1 MQHAGVRVRG
11 LGLAGLALVTLASGT
26 GCAPPEPAKLPDLPP
41 PTARIPERAREP
53 EPEVTKGGP
62 ARVGF
67 VACERG
73 RVDLDFFRIRAWK
86 RASWLSSIFQADP
99 RFGELSVAGEVAPF
113 EDAGRVRLCFAHLG
127 GADAVVFRHT
137 AAEAHVRAALAAYAR
152 RVDQGGAEDL
162 QEPRVRATR
171 IRVGTDVW
179 TAVEAKGRGGEM
191 LFVPPEVAK
200 ASVERYLA
208 TPPLP
213 ALRGDPSTAF
223 EAFFAAPDELFAL
236 PSALRGLHDVELG
249 LRLLPDGA
257 AELGARG
264 RAENPAEA
272 ERIAKELEAFVD
284 ERSRSFVVKMVLRG
298 LLSSFTVT
306 SSGAEVRVKL
316 PATGPQMDAVLS
328 LVAAEL
334 GVRFE
339 TP

>member
-1 MQHAGVRVRG
+1 LLSAQNAF
-11 LGLAGLALVTLASGT
+11 ATLASLAFFVA
-26 GCAPPEPAKLPDLPP
+26 CAPPEPAKLPDLPP

-53 EPEVTKGGP
+53 EPEVTGEGGR

-67 VACERG
+67 VACDRG

-86 RASWLSSIFQADP
+86 RASWLSSLFQADP

-127 GADAVVFRHT
+127 GAEAVVFRHT
-137 AAEAHVRAALAAYAR
+137 AAEAHVHAALAAYAR
-152 RVDQGGAEDL
+152 RVDQGGPEDL
-162 QEPRVRATR
+162 GEPRVRATR

-200 ASVERYLA
+200 ASVERYLE
-208 TPPLP
+208 TPPL
-213 ALRGDPSTAF
+213 AGLEGDASTAF
-223 EAFFAAPDELFAL
+223 EACFTSPDEVITL
-236 PSALRGLHDVELG
+236 PPELRGLHDLHVSVK
-249 LRLLPDGA
+249 LLPAGEASLSATARADG
-257 AELGARG
+257 
-264 RAENPAEA
+264 PAEA
-272 ERIAKELEAFVD
+272 ERIARALEAFVD
-284 ERSRSFVVKMVLRG
+284 ERARSFVVKMALRG
-298 LLSSFTVT
+298 LLSSFTVAAT
-306 SSGAEVRVKL
+306 GAEVRVNL
-316 PATGPQMDAVLS
+316 PATGPQMDAVLA

>member
-1 MQHAGVRVRG
+1 M
-11 LGLAGLALVTLASGT
+11 LASLAVLTLASA
-26 GCAPPEPAKLPDLPP
+26 CAPPEPAKLPDLPP

-53 EPEVTKGGP
+53 EPEVTGEGGP

-127 GADAVVFRHT
+127 AADAVVFRHT
-137 AAEAHVRAALAAYAR
+137 VAEAHVRAALAAYAR
-152 RVDQGGAEDL
+152 RVDQGGPENL

-171 IRVGTDVW
+171 IRVGIDVW

-200 ASVERYLA
+200 ASVERYLE
-208 TPPLP
+208 TPPLSG
-213 ALRGDPSTAF
+213 LEGDASTAF
-223 EAFFAAPDELFAL
+223 EAYFTSPDEVTTL
-236 PSALRGLHDVELG
+236 PAELRGLHD
-249 LRLLPDGA
+249 LRLSVKLLPAGEA
-257 AELGARG
+257 SLSATA
-264 RAENPAEA
+264 RAESTAEA
-272 ERIAKELEAFVD
+272 ERIARALEAFVD
-284 ERSRSFVVKMVLRG
+284 ERARSFVVKMALRG
-298 LLSSFTVT
+298 LLSSFTVAAT
-306 SSGAEVRVKL
+306 GTEVRVSL
-316 PATGPQMDAVLS
+316 PATGPQMDAVLA

-334 GVRFE
+334 GVRVE